1 MTKRMMQLVLA
12 VLLVALYST
21 GCHRRPLVDME
32 ERVAIRVE
40 VNIKAIA
47 NVTSNIYNEHIPVPD
62 LTTDMMRVMVYD
74 TDTKNLLTQSFISNK
89 TYNEDGS
96 QVFSGDL
103 NISYGNY
110 DFLVYN
116 FDTPTTQVSYEQNE
130 TSILAYT
137 DEISPAMR
145 LRYLDLT
152 KTNEE
157 INDNTRYEDLE
168 INYEP
173 DHLVVAR
180 EHNLHVSPHDTVVVI
195 STVATTIIDTYY
207 IQIRVKNMQYA
218 SSATAV
224 ISGLSPS
231 NKFGLNERT
240 EDPATGVCFNL
251 LKSTDEHIT
260 TGNQD
265 VLCALFN
272 TFGKIPDATSDLFVT
287 FNVVDTGG
295 NLQQKTVNLDSIFKT
310 EDAIERHWLLIDLEW
325 ELQPPSQGIEHS
337 GSGGFQPQVDDWE
350 EEQGTIVL

>member
-1 MTKRMMQLVLA
+1 MTRKMTQVILTVLFA
-12 VLLVALYST
+12 AIAAT

-32 ERVAIRVE
+32 EKVAIRVE
-40 VNIKAIA
+40 VNIKAVA
-47 NVTSNIYNEHIPVPD
+47 NVTTSIYNEHIPVPD
-62 LTTDMMRVMVYD
+62 LNTDMMRVMVYD
-74 TDTKNLLTQSFISNK
+74 TETKNLLTQSFISNK
-89 TYNEDGS
+89 SYAEDGS

-116 FDTPTTQVSYEQNE
+116 FDTPTTQITAENNE
-130 TSILAYT
+130 NSIMAYT
-137 DEISPAMR
+137 QDISSAMR
-145 LRYLDLT
+145 ARYLGLSKADDDENENSRYADL
-152 KTNEE
+152 
-157 INDNTRYEDLE
+157 D

-180 EHNLHVSPHDTVVVI
+180 EHDLHVSPHDTVVVI

-231 NKFGLNERT
+231 NRFGLNERT
-240 EDPATGVCFNL
+240 NDPSTGICFDL
-251 LKSTDEHIT
+251 LKSKDTHNGE
-260 TGNQD
+260 NAD

-272 TFGKIPDATSDLFVT
+272 TFGKIPEASSDLYIT

-295 NLQQKTVNLDSIFKT
+295 NLQQKTVNLDTVFQT
-310 EDAIERHWLLIDLEW
+310 EDAIERHWLLIDIDW
-325 ELQPPSQGIEHS
+325 ELAPPTPGPNTG

-350 EEQGTIVL
+350 EEEGTIIL